1 MKPAAR
7 PDGAAVPKDSVTALR
22 PLLGA
27 AGGDAA
33 PRPGRRHLGGYLV
46 RALWGSPLTAAAA
59 VAVAGWL
66 MLAIGAPLIAPYSPL
81 QQDIGHRLA
90 PPNWAHW
97 AGTDTVGRDMLSR
110 VIYGARVSIPVGV
123 ISVSLAVVLGTL
135 IGSAAGFLGGLTD
148 EVLMRAT
155 DVMLAFPTVI
165 MAMVITAA
173 MGPGIRDAV
182 IAIMVAWWPSYARLT
197 RGTVLSVREREYVD
211 AARSVGVSP
220 GRILFRHVV
229 PNAMSPT
236 LVLGTLDVGQAILVF
251 ASLSFLGLGPP
262 PEIPEWGSMIATGRN
277 YLNQWWLSAFPG
289 LALLTLVVALNLVG
303 DGIRDAVDP
312 RLRDR

>member
-1 MKPAAR
+1 MKPAAG
-7 PDGAAVPKDSVTALR
+7 PDGAPLPKRSITALR
-22 PLLGA
+22 ALPGPP
-27 AGGDAA
+27 GPDAVL
-33 PRPGRRHLGGYLV
+33 RTGRRPRVHAV
-46 RALWGSPLTAAAA
+46 RTLMGSPLTVAAA
-59 VAVAGWL
+59 VVLAGWL
-66 MLAIGAPLIAPYSPL
+66 VLAAGAPLIAPYSPL

-90 PPNWAHW
+90 PPSWAHW
-97 AGTDTVGRDMLSR
+97 AGTDTVGRDVLSR
-110 VIYGARVSIPVGV
+110 VIFGARVSIPVGV
-123 ISVSLAVVLGTL
+123 VSVSLAVVLGTL

-165 MAMVITAA
+165 MAMIITAA

-197 RGTVLSVREREYVD
+197 RGTVLSVREREYVH
-211 AARSVGVSP
+211 AARAVGVSP
-220 GRILFRHVV
+220 GRVLFRHVV
-229 PNAMSPT
+229 PNAISPT

-262 PEIPEWGSMIATGRN
+262 PEIPEWGSMIAASRN
-277 YLNQWWLSAFPG
+277 YLNQWWLGAFPG

>member
-1 MKPAAR
+1 MPAAQRLGR
-7 PDGAAVPKDSVTALR
+7 PW
-22 PLLGA
+22 
-27 AGGDAA
+27 
-33 PRPGRRHLGGYLV
+33 GRGRHV
-46 RALWGSPLTAAAA
+46 ARALTGSPLTAASAFVVAA
-59 VAVAGWL
+59 WIA
-66 MLAIGAPLIAPYSPL
+66 LAAGAPLVTPYAPL
-81 QQDIGHRLA
+81 AQDIVHRLA
-90 PPNWAHW
+90 PPSPGHW
-97 AGTDTVGRDMLSR
+97 AGTDTVGRDVLSR

-123 ISVSLAVVLGTL
+123 VSVSLAVVLGTL
-135 IGSAAGFLGGLTD
+135 IGSAAGFFGGLTD

-165 MAMVITAA
+165 LAMVITAA
-173 MGPGIRDAV
+173 LGPGIRDAV

-197 RGTVLSVREREYVD
+197 RGTVLSVREREYID

-220 GRILFRHVV
+220 GRVLFRHVL
-229 PNAMSPT
+229 PNAISPT

-289 LALLTLVVALNLVG
+289 LALLTLVVALNLLG

-312 RLRDR
+312 RLRRR